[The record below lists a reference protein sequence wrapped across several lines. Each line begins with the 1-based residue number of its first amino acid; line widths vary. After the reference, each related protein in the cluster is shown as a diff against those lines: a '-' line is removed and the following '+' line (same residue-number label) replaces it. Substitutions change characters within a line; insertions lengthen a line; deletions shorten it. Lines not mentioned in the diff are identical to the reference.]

1 MNMSSKSMTIWL
13 ALITGSQGGL
23 REVNSGCPMQTGRTS
38 LKLDEDFSFVAAHQ
52 GLFCTVDY
60 GWSDVEF
67 VCCTARD

>member
-1 MNMSSKSMTIWL
+1 M
-13 ALITGSQGGL
+13 
-23 REVNSGCPMQTGRTS
+23 NSGCPMQNGRTS

-52 GLFCTVDY
+52 GLFGTVDY